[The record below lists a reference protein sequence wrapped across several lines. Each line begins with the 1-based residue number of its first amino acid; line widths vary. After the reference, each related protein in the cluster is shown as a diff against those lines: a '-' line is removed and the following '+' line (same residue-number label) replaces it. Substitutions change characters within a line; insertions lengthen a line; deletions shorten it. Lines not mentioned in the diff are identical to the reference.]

1 VLVVSKQIAQ
11 HLHPVTQAESF
22 TAALL
27 QDLAIPLISDVKGPA
42 YKSLLENWHADKD
55 ADIDV
60 MEREVFDYDHSAIGA
75 LVAEEWCLPEYLI
88 LAIAGHHD
96 FSEQSTAEPA
106 VRLVSLI
113 RYFDEDDGNERLIKT
128 AENAFG
134 IGSDKMQ
141 EMITG
146 SFDEAEQFAHSFQ

>member
-1 VLVVSKQIAQ
+1 MSIAKTALKGVTHYDPSKAFEGYTLFAPFMTTDVWLINMEGYIVHRWQMPNRCGGHGVLLSNG
-11 HLHPVTQAESF
+11 HLLITQRAH
-22 TAALL
+22 
-27 QDLAIPLISDVKGPA
+27 DP
-42 YKSLLENWHADKD
+42 
-55 ADIDV
+55 
-60 MEREVFDYDHSAIGA
+60 
-75 LVAEEWCLPEYLI
+75 EEWGLPEYLI

-113 RYFDEDDGNERLIKT
+113 RYSDENDGNERLIKT

-146 SFDEAEQFAHSFQ
+146 SFDEAEQFADSFQ